1 MNRITLIIPAAGQ
14 GTRFQNAG
22 ISTPKP
28 LIPVGQVPM
37 ILWVIYNFQLESDDE
52 VIIIQRRGADLKQAL
67 EGFISKLEYKIS
79 FVEIPE
85 MSEGP
90 ADSVRST
97 FAILPPNNAV
107 IVANS
112 DQFILTD
119 LHEFVSQV
127 RSGTPEGKILTMWAS
142 GPQWSYVSKQNGIV
156 DLVKEKEEISNEATV
171 GVYAW
176 SGKEIMI
183 KSFNA
188 MFEANDRTNSEFYV
202 APSYNYLLKD
212 GYFVSTFNIGPHGEY
227 VHGLGTPEDLD
238 NFKKLDIFGLQSKLV
253 ENYFINPETS

>member
-1 MNRITLIIPAAGQ
+1 MNQVTLIIPAAGQ

-28 LIPVGQVPM
+28 LIPVGKVPM
-37 ILWVIYNFQLESDDE
+37 ILWVICNFQLEPNDE
-52 VIIIQRRGADLKQAL
+52 VIIVQRRGIDLKHAL
-67 EGFISKLEYKIS
+67 EGFLSKVKYKVS

-85 MSEGP
+85 LSEGP

-97 FAILPPNNAV
+97 FSMLPQNSAV

-112 DQFILTD
+112 DQYILAD
-119 LHEFVSQV
+119 LREFVREV
-127 RSGTPEGKILTMWAS
+127 RNGAPGGKILTMWAS
-142 GPQWSYVSKQNGIV
+142 GPQWSYVSKHNGIV
-156 DLVKEKEEISNEATV
+156 DLVREKEEISNEATV

-202 APSYNYLLKD
+202 APSYNYLLKE
-212 GYFVSTFNIGPHGEY
+212 GNIVSTYNIGSHGEY
-227 VHGLGTPEDLD
+227 VHGLGTPEDLSD
-238 NFKKLDIFGLQSKLV
+238 FLNLESFDLQSNLV
-253 ENYFINPETS
+253 EKYFYNPENS

>member
-14 GTRFQNAG
+14 GTRFQSAG

-28 LIPVGQVPM
+28 LIPVGQIPM

-52 VIIIQRRGADLKQAL
+52 VIIVQRRGVDLKQAL
-67 EGFISKLEYKIS
+67 EGFISKLKYKIS

-97 FAILPPNNAV
+97 FPILPPDNAV

-112 DQFILTD
+112 DQFILAD

-142 GPQWSYVSKQNGIV
+142 GPQWSYVSKRNGIV
-156 DLVKEKEEISNEATV
+156 DLIKEKVEISSEATV

-176 SGKEIMI
+176 SESIMMI
-183 KSFNA
+183 NSFYA

-212 GYFVSTFNIGPHGEY
+212 GHFVSTFNIGPHGKN
-227 VHGLGTPEDLD
+227 VHGLGTPEDL
-238 NFKKLDIFGLQSKLV
+238 NSFKGLHIFDSQSKLV
-253 ENYFINPETS
+253 ENYFLNPENL